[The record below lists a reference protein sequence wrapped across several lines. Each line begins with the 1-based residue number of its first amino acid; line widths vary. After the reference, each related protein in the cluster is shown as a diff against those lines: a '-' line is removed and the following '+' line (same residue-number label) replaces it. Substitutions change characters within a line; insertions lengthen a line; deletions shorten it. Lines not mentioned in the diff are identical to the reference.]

1 MSNLVLKVIDKV
13 TKRKRDGS
21 GKGRSKITSIDLMI
35 ASLNSLKIPQKG
47 KKVRSDKHG
56 QQSSKI

>member
-35 ASLNSLKIPQKG
+35 VSLKSLKIPQKG
-47 KKVRSDKHG
+47 KKKKLRSDKHG
-56 QQSSKI
+56 Q